1 MTEPFQYKKYAAPE
15 GEVRIQAKI
24 VGEGILICLSND
36 IRKDDALV
44 ESTNIGLKTCQK
56 IVEQMGGRFHAE
68 REENRFEV
76 RVLLPVELNG
86 KEDGLKEE
94 D

>member
-1 MTEPFQYKKYAAPE
+1 M
-15 GEVRIQAKI
+15 
-24 VGEGILICLSND
+24 
-36 IRKDDALV
+36 V